1 MRGLSAEQYRTFREL
16 LLEWIN
22 ADGKTTLAE
31 WCLFQTVR
39 HFLDPEFVGSRP
51 ARPKHKSL
59 TAVTADLAIVL
70 GTMAYLTD
78 EDTSRA
84 FNRGSA
90 MLKLPLRLPEVS
102 ALNVTHFSDAVEN
115 LAECY
120 PLLKVSVLK
129 AVALVAANDGVIS
142 DIEITL
148 VKAMAASLD
157 CPVPDAML
165 EANDIRKTD
174 V

>member
-1 MRGLSAEQYRTFREL
+1 M
-16 LLEWIN
+16 
-22 ADGKTTLAE
+22 
-31 WCLFQTVR
+31 
-39 HFLDPEFVGSRP
+39 
-51 ARPKHKSL
+51 
-59 TAVTADLAIVL
+59 TADLAIVL

-102 ALNVTHFSDAVEN
+102 ALTVTHFSDAVEN

-174 V
+174 A